1 MIVYSASDIG
11 LVRSSNQDCC
21 NTGAFSDG
29 NAFAVVCDG
38 MGGANGGCTA
48 SSVATQTISQRL
60 SDLYRPEMSDDE
72 IREIMEL
79 AVSEANLKV
88 YDMAQNDS
96 FLYGMGTTVVCAVV
110 RGTALYVVHAGDSR
124 AYLFEDGTLRR
135 LTTDHSMVQELVS
148 AGQITE
154 EQARQ
159 HPNRNIIT
167 RALGVD
173 AYLAT
178 DYNRAELGAGSLLL
192 ICTDGLSGY
201 FSDGQLCSM
210 IAQTPDD
217 MLAEELIKAAKAQ
230 GGSDNITVAVISQR
244 Q

>member
-1 MIVYSASDIG
+1 MRVYSASDIG
-11 LVRSSNQDCC
+11 LMRSSNQDCC
-21 NTGAFSDG
+21 CTGGFSDG
-29 NAFAVVCDG
+29 NVFAVVCDG

-48 SSVATQTISQRL
+48 SSVATETISQRL
-60 SDLYRPEMSDDE
+60 PDLYRPGMSDEE

-79 AVSEANLKV
+79 AVSEANLRV

-96 FLYGMGTTVVCAVV
+96 SLYGMGTTVVCAVL
-110 RGTALYVVHAGDSR
+110 RGTDLHIVHAGDSR
-124 AYLFEDGTLRR
+124 AYLYEDGSLRR
-135 LTTDHSMVQELVS
+135 LTTDHSMVQELVT

-154 EQARQ
+154 EQARI

-173 AYLAT
+173 VYLAT
-178 DYNRAELGAGSLLL
+178 DYNRAELREGSLLL

-201 FSDGQLCSM
+201 FSDEELCTMIGGTTDEM
-210 IAQTPDD
+210 IADT
-217 MLAEELIKAAKAQ
+217 LINAAKSQ
-230 GGSDNITVAVISQR
+230 GGSDNITIAVISQR